1 MYNPYPVSGK
11 YIPYTGNEILTIS
24 FNNMEVVGANMD
36 VARALMMVTVMCLA
50 SLSGCFG
57 EDSSPEEISEGDLK
71 VSPSVIPGGE
81 WSVITL
87 KADTAMSVFVP
98 YFVQDPGS
106 MRAQNG
112 TVFDLKDGDSVSMNV
127 LFPPRNSDIIFLIG
141 DYGRENWPIRAPDV
155 SWAAWANGLTEGSA
169 AIMAVD
175 NADAGGEWKWIVPA
189 NESGGDVVIKSLETV
204 RDQRSDLTEADGV
217 GASGGWVNGRDVYDW
232 VDFITDD
239 SPCATCGPD
248 GAVGYLDRWVGN
260 ANPSYEH
267 AVVYFEGVMLGYG
280 LDRVEVHRF
289 QSNTAWSVN
298 ICGYKDGSVYPDEW
312 LIFGAH
318 FDIAPPVAY
327 TPGAEIGIPGYGT
340 RHGAY
345 DNAAGSSMVLT
356 TASVLAEFDARR
368 TMVFCLWSSE
378 EEGLWGSRSFAN
390 DLPDGVTVSN
400 YLNLDMAGV
409 NYPGDYALSVYLGP
423 DGTGDVIDQPGMY
436 YLAEWI
442 GADALDLGYEI
453 ERGREAWLADGESPL
468 WGDIYEDTVAVYES
482 PTARSDH
489 QSFQN
494 IGVATLGWNGL
505 VDGYPC
511 YHREC
516 DTMETMIDYMGTD
529 DSSGI
534 NNLVHSWDIVTWW
547 AVYAFLHMD
556 QTPVPNE
563 L

>member
-1 MYNPYPVSGK
+1 M
-11 YIPYTGNEILTIS
+11 LL
-24 FNNMEVVGANMD
+24 M
-36 VARALMMVTVMCLA
+36 ALMLLA
-50 SLSGCFG
+50 PLAGCFG
-57 EDSSPEEISEGDLK
+57 EDGEPTLDERALVVLEAEALQ
-71 VSPSVIPGGE
+71 GGM
-81 WSVITL
+81 WQTITL
-87 KADTAMSVFVP
+87 EAQQDLAVFIP

-106 MRAQNG
+106 TRAQNG
-112 TVFDLKDGDSVSMNV
+112 TVLDLAKGEQQSVNV
-127 LFPPRNSDIIFLIG
+127 LFPPRNDDVVMFLG
-141 DYGRENWPIRAPDV
+141 ESGRTEWPIRAPDE
-155 SWAAWANGLTEGSA
+155 SWEAWLEDRNGGSSVE
-169 AIMAVD
+169 AVP
-175 NADAGGEWKWIVPA
+175 NEDAGGVWPWLVPG
-189 NESGGDVVIKSLETV
+189 NTSGGDVTAVVLETTRPV
-204 RDQRSDLTEADGV
+204 REDLTEDEGV
-217 GASGGWVNGRDVYDW
+217 GASAGWVNGRDVFEW
-232 VDFITDD
+232 VELITDD
-239 SPCATCGPD
+239 TPCTEQAFVGCGPD
-248 GAVGYLDRWVGN
+248 LARGYLDRWVGN

-267 AVVYFEGVMLGYG
+267 AVTYFEGVMLGYG

-298 ICGYKDGSVYPDEW
+298 ICGYKTGSVYPDEW

-327 TPGAEIGIPGYGT
+327 TPGAEIGVPGYGT

-345 DNAAGSSMVLT
+345 DNAAGSSMVLS

-378 EEGLWGSRSFAN
+378 EEGLWGSRSFAG
-390 DLPDGVTVSN
+390 DIPDGVTVSN

-423 DGTGDVIDQPGMY
+423 DGTGEEIDQPGMY
-436 YLAEWI
+436 HLAEWI
-442 GADALDLGYEI
+442 GADALNLGYEI
-453 ERGREAWLADGESPL
+453 ERGREAWLEGGESPL
-468 WGDIYEDTVAVYES
+468 WGDIYEDTVAIYES

-516 DTMETMIDYMGTD
+516 DTMDTMIEYMGTD
-529 DSSGI
+529 NSTGV

>member
-1 MYNPYPVSGK
+1 MRQRLMPAFAIV
-11 YIPYTGNEILTIS
+11 
-24 FNNMEVVGANMD
+24 F
-36 VARALMMVTVMCLA
+36 LMMLTP
-50 SLSGCFG
+50 LSGCFG
-57 EDSSPEEISEGDLK
+57 ENEVDSLNTGSLSISESDSLQAGM
-71 VSPSVIPGGE
+71 
-81 WSVITL
+81 WQTITL
-87 KADTAMSVFVP
+87 QASDDLAVFIP
-98 YFVQDPGS
+98 YFIQDPGS

-112 TVFDLKDGDSVSMNV
+112 TVLDMNSGEKISVNI
-127 LFPPRNSDIIFLIG
+127 LFPPRNEEIVFFLGDI
-141 DYGRENWPIRAPDV
+141 GRTDFPIREPDQ
-155 SWAAWANGLTEGSA
+155 SWMAWLNNPSTGSA
-169 AIMAVD
+169 VQAVENQD
-175 NADAGGEWKWIVPA
+175 TGGMWSWIVPS
-189 NESGGDVVIKSLETV
+189 NSTGGEVTPLIMETS
-204 RDQRSDLTEADGV
+204 RPFRADLTEDDGV
-217 GASGGWVNGRDVYDW
+217 GASDGWVNGRDVYEW

-239 SPCATCGPD
+239 TPCTEQAFVGCGPD
-248 GAVGYLDRWVGN
+248 LARGYLDRWVGN

-267 AVVYFEGVMLGYG
+267 AVTYFEGVMKGYG

-298 ICGYKDGSVYPDEW
+298 ICGYKEGSVYPDEW

-345 DNAAGSSMVLT
+345 DNAAGSSMVLS

-423 DGTGDVIDQPGMY
+423 DGTEEAIDQAGMFH
-436 YLAEWI
+436 LAEWI
-442 GADALDLGYEI
+442 GADALDLGYEM
-453 ERGREAWLADGESPL
+453 ERGREAWLEGGESPL
-468 WGDIYEDTVAVYES
+468 WGDIYEDTVAIYES

-489 QSFQN
+489 DSFQN

-511 YHREC
+511 YHRTC

-529 DSSGI
+529 NSTGI

>member
-1 MYNPYPVSGK
+1 MYNPYPVTGK
-11 YIPYTGNEILTIS
+11 CIPHTGNEILTIS
-24 FNNMEVVGANMD
+24 FNNREVVGTNMD

-57 EDSSPEEISEGDLK
+57 EDSVSEKISEDDLK
-71 VSPSVIPGGE
+71 VSPSIIPGGE
-81 WSVITL
+81 WTVITL
-87 KADTAMSVFVP
+87 KASTEMSVFVP

-112 TVFDLKDGDSVSMNV
+112 TVFDLKEGESVSMNV
-127 LFPPRNSDIIFLIG
+127 LFPPRNSEIIFLIG

-155 SWAAWANGLTEGSA
+155 SWAAWADGQTEGSA
-169 AIMAVD
+169 AIMAVP
-175 NADAGGEWKWIVPA
+175 NEDAGGEWKWIVPA
-189 NESGGDVVIKSLETV
+189 NQSGGDVVIKSLQTV
-204 RDQRSDLTEADGV
+204 RDQRSDLTDADGV
-217 GASGGWVNGRDVYDW
+217 GASSGWVNGRDVYEW

-239 SPCATCGPD
+239 TPCATCGPD
-248 GAVGYLDRWVGN
+248 GAVGYLDRWIGN

-267 AVVYFEGVMLGYG
+267 AITYFEGVMQGYG

-289 QSNTAWSVN
+289 QWNTAWAVN

-327 TPGAEIGIPGYGT
+327 TPGAEIGVPGYGT

-345 DNAAGSSMVLT
+345 DNAAGSSMVLS
-356 TASVLAEFDARR
+356 TAKVLAEFDARR

-390 DLPDGVTVSN
+390 DLPDGITVSN

-409 NYPGDYALSVYLGP
+409 NYPGDYAMSVYLGP

-468 WGDIYEDTVAVYES
+468 WGDIYEDTVAIYES

-489 QSFQN
+489 DSFQQ

-529 DSSGI
+529 DSTGI

>member
-1 MYNPYPVSGK
+1 MHSRNGAA
-11 YIPYTGNEILTIS
+11 ILII
-24 FNNMEVVGANMD
+24 F
-36 VARALMMVTVMCLA
+36 LMVFA
-50 SLSGCFG
+50 PLSGCFG
-57 EDSSPEEISEGDLK
+57 KGEEGPSSDDAEITPAVWVGGVFQGITISAESDL
-71 VSPSVIPGGE
+71 S
-81 WSVITL
+81 
-87 KADTAMSVFVP
+87 AFVP
-98 YFVQDPGS
+98 YLI
-106 MRAQNG
+106 QNPDTG
-112 TVFDLKDGDSVSMNV
+112 FIQNSTVIDINAGESVLLS
-127 LFPPRNSDIIFLIG
+127 LLAPPRTDTAIILIG
-141 DYGRENWPIRAPDV
+141 DYGRENWPIRGPDV
-155 SWAAWANGLTEGSA
+155 SWIDWANGAEEKSSA
-169 AIMAVD
+169 IVAVPNED
-175 NADAGGEWKWIVPA
+175 EGGEWRWIVPG
-189 NESGGDVVIKSLETV
+189 NDSGGEVIVKTLDTIRS
-204 RDQRSDLTEADGV
+204 QRSDLTEADGV
-217 GASGGWVNGRDVYDW
+217 GASDGWVNGRDVFDW
-232 VDFITDD
+232 VEFITDD
-239 SPCATCGPD
+239 TPCTEAAFVGCGPD
-248 GAVGYLDRWVGN
+248 LARGYLDRWIGN

-267 AVVYFEGVMLGYG
+267 AITYFEGVMQGYG

-289 QSNTAWSVN
+289 QWNTAWAVN

-327 TPGAEIGIPGYGT
+327 TPGAEIGVPGYGT

-345 DNAAGSSMVLT
+345 DNAAGSSMVLS
-356 TASVLAEFDARR
+356 TAKVLAEFDARR

-390 DLPDGVTVSN
+390 DLPDGITVSN

-436 YLAEWI
+436 HLAEWI

-453 ERGREAWLADGESPL
+453 ERGREAWAADGESPL
-468 WGDIYEDTVAVYES
+468 WGDIYEDTVAIYES

-489 QSFQN
+489 DSFQN

-516 DTMETMIDYMGTD
+516 DTMETMIEYMGTD
-529 DSSGI
+529 DSTGI

>member
-1 MYNPYPVSGK
+1 MMVPVSVDG
-11 YIPYTGNEILTIS
+11 IS
-24 FNNMEVVGANMD
+24 AV
-36 VARALMMVTVMCLA
+36 LMVTIMFVA
-50 SLSGCFG
+50 PLSGCFG
-57 EDSSPEEISEGDLK
+57 EEVESSSLSQDSLN
-71 VSPSVIPGGE
+71 VYPSTIPAGE
-81 WSVITL
+81 WVVITL
-87 KADTAMSVFVP
+87 RADADMSVFVP
-98 YFVQDPGS
+98 YFIQDPGS
-106 MRAQNG
+106 LRAQNG
-112 TVFDLKDGDSVSMNV
+112 TVFDLKKGDSISMNA
-127 LFPPRNSDIIFLIG
+127 LFPPRNSDVVFLIS
-141 DYGRENWPIRAPDV
+141 DYGREDWPIRGPDV
-155 SWAAWANGLTEGSA
+155 SWDSWASGATDGESSISA
-169 AIMAVD
+169 VENQD
-175 NADAGGEWKWIVPA
+175 SGGEWRWIIPG
-189 NESGGDVVIKSLETV
+189 NNSGGDVSIKYIETI
-204 RDQRSDLTEADGV
+204 RNERSDLSDADGV
-217 GASGGWVNGRDVYDW
+217 AASDGWVNGRDVYEW
-232 VDFITDD
+232 VEFITDD
-239 SPCATCGPD
+239 TPCTEALFVGCGPD
-248 GAVGYLDRWVGN
+248 LARGYLDRWVGN

-267 AVVYFEGVMLGYG
+267 AVTYFEGVMQGYG
-280 LDRVEVHRF
+280 LDSVEVHRF

-298 ICGYKDGSVYPDEW
+298 ICGYKEGSVFPDEW

-318 FDIAPPVAY
+318 FDIAPPIAY

-409 NYPGDYALSVYLGP
+409 NFPGDYALSVYLGP
-423 DGTGDVIDQPGMY
+423 DGTGEEIDQPGMY
-436 YLAEWI
+436 HLAEWI

-453 ERGREAWLADGESPL
+453 ERGREAWLEGGESPL
-468 WGDIYEDTVAVYES
+468 WGVEYVDTVAIYES

-516 DTMETMIDYMGTD
+516 DTMQTMIDYMGTD
-529 DSSGI
+529 NSTGI

>member
-1 MYNPYPVSGK
+1 MMVPVSVDG
-11 YIPYTGNEILTIS
+11 I
-24 FNNMEVVGANMD
+24 
-36 VARALMMVTVMCLA
+36 RAVLMVTIMFVA
-50 SLSGCFG
+50 PLSGCFG
-57 EDSSPEEISEGDLK
+57 EEVESSSLGQDSLN
-71 VSPSVIPGGE
+71 VYPSTIPAGE
-81 WSVITL
+81 WVVITL
-87 KADTAMSVFVP
+87 RADADMSVFVP
-98 YFVQDPGS
+98 YFIQDPGS
-106 MRAQNG
+106 LRAQNG
-112 TVFDLKDGDSVSMNV
+112 TVFDLKRGDSVSMNA
-127 LFPPRNSDIIFLIG
+127 LFPPRNSDVVFLIS
-141 DYGRENWPIRAPDV
+141 DYGREDWPIRGPDV
-155 SWAAWANGLTEGSA
+155 SWDSWASGATDGESSISA
-169 AIMAVD
+169 VENQD
-175 NADAGGEWKWIVPA
+175 SGGEWRWIIPG
-189 NESGGDVVIKSLETV
+189 NNSGGDVSIKYIETI
-204 RDQRSDLTEADGV
+204 RNERSDLSDADGV
-217 GASGGWVNGRDVYDW
+217 AASDGWVNGRDVYEW
-232 VDFITDD
+232 VEFITDD
-239 SPCATCGPD
+239 TPCTEALFVGCGPD
-248 GAVGYLDRWVGN
+248 LARGYLDRWVGN

-267 AVVYFEGVMLGYG
+267 AVTYFEGVMQGYG
-280 LDRVEVHRF
+280 LDSVEVHRF

-298 ICGYKDGSVYPDEW
+298 ICGYKEGSVYPDEW

-318 FDIAPPVAY
+318 FDIAPPIAY

-409 NYPGDYALSVYLGP
+409 NFPGDYALSVYLGP
-423 DGTGDVIDQPGMY
+423 DGTGEEIDQPGMY
-436 YLAEWI
+436 HLAEWI

-453 ERGREAWLADGESPL
+453 ERGREAWLEDGESPL
-468 WGDIYEDTVAVYES
+468 WGVEYVDTVAIYES

-516 DTMETMIDYMGTD
+516 DTMQTMIDYMGTD
-529 DSSGI
+529 NSTGI

>member
-1 MYNPYPVSGK
+1 MMVPVSVDG
-11 YIPYTGNEILTIS
+11 I
-24 FNNMEVVGANMD
+24 
-36 VARALMMVTVMCLA
+36 RAVLMVTIMSVA
-50 SLSGCFG
+50 PLSGCFG
-57 EDSSPEEISEGDLK
+57 EEVESSSLSQDSLN
-71 VSPSVIPGGE
+71 VYPSTIPAGE
-81 WSVITL
+81 WVVITL
-87 KADTAMSVFVP
+87 RADADMSVFVP
-98 YFVQDPGS
+98 YFIQDPGS
-106 MRAQNG
+106 LRAQNG
-112 TVFDLKDGDSVSMNV
+112 TVFDLKKGDSISMNA
-127 LFPPRNSDIIFLIG
+127 LFPPRNSDVVFLIS
-141 DYGRENWPIRAPDV
+141 DYGREDWPIRGPDV
-155 SWAAWANGLTEGSA
+155 SWDSWASGATDGESSISA
-169 AIMAVD
+169 VENQD
-175 NADAGGEWKWIVPA
+175 SGGEWRWIIPG
-189 NESGGDVVIKSLETV
+189 NNSGGDVSIKYIETI
-204 RDQRSDLTEADGV
+204 RNERSDLSDADGV
-217 GASGGWVNGRDVYDW
+217 AASDGWVNGRDVYEW
-232 VDFITDD
+232 VEFITDD
-239 SPCATCGPD
+239 TPCTEALFVGCGPD
-248 GAVGYLDRWVGN
+248 LARGYLDRWVGN

-267 AVVYFEGVMLGYG
+267 AVTYFEGVMQGYG
-280 LDRVEVHRF
+280 LDSVEVHRF

-298 ICGYKDGSVYPDEW
+298 ICGYKEGSVFPDEW

-318 FDIAPPVAY
+318 FDIAPPIAY

-409 NYPGDYALSVYLGP
+409 NFPGDYALSVYLGP
-423 DGTGDVIDQPGMY
+423 DGTGEEIDQPGMY
-436 YLAEWI
+436 HLAEWI

-453 ERGREAWLADGESPL
+453 ERGREAWLEGGESPL
-468 WGDIYEDTVAVYES
+468 WGVEYVDTVAIYES

-516 DTMETMIDYMGTD
+516 DTMQTMIDYMGTD
-529 DSSGI
+529 NSTGI

>member
-1 MYNPYPVSGK
+1 
-11 YIPYTGNEILTIS
+11 
-24 FNNMEVVGANMD
+24 MERVGADMD

-57 EDSSPEEISEGDLK
+57 EDSVPGEISEGDLK

-81 WSVITL
+81 WSVVTL

-141 DYGRENWPIRAPDV
+141 DFGRENWPIRAPDV
-155 SWAAWANGLTEGSA
+155 SWAAWVNGQTEGSA
-169 AIMAVD
+169 AVMAVE
-175 NADAGGEWKWIVPA
+175 NEDAGGEWKWIVPA
-189 NESGGDVVIKSLETV
+189 NDSGGDVVIKSLETV

-217 GASGGWVNGRDVYDW
+217 GASGGWVNGRDVYEW

-298 ICGYKDGSVYPDEW
+298 ICGYKEGSVYPDEW

-318 FDIAPPVAY
+318 FDIAPPIAY

-423 DGTGDVIDQPGMY
+423 DGSGDVIDQPGMY

-442 GADALDLGYEI
+442 GGDALDLGYEI

-529 DSSGI
+529 DSTGI

>member
-1 MYNPYPVSGK
+1 
-11 YIPYTGNEILTIS
+11 
-24 FNNMEVVGANMD
+24 MD
-36 VARALMMVTVMCLA
+36 VVRALMMVTVMCLA

-57 EDSSPEEISEGDLK
+57 EDTAPSKLSQNDLK
-71 VSPSVIPGGE
+71 VSPSIISGGE
-81 WSVITL
+81 WTTITL
-87 KADTAMSVFVP
+87 KSSNDMSVFVP

-106 MRAQNG
+106 LRAQNG
-112 TVFDLKDGDSVSMNV
+112 TVFDLKSGDSVALSI
-127 LFPPRNSDIIFLIG
+127 LFPPRNSDVILLIG
-141 DYGRENWPIRAPDV
+141 EYGRENWPIRAPDV
-155 SWAAWANGLTEGSA
+155 SWKQWANGDSEASA
-169 AIMAVD
+169 SITAIENQD
-175 NADAGGEWKWIVPA
+175 PNGEWPWIVPG
-189 NESGGDVVIKSLETV
+189 NNSGGEVHLKFLETV
-204 RDQRSDLTEADGV
+204 REQRTDLTEADGV
-217 GASGGWVNGRDVYDW
+217 GASGGWVNGRDVYEW
-232 VDFITDD
+232 VDFIADD
-239 SPCATCGPD
+239 TPCATCGPD
-248 GAVGYLDRWVGN
+248 GAVGYLDRWIGN

-267 AVVYFEGVMLGYG
+267 AIVYFEGVMQGYG

-289 QSNTAWSVN
+289 QWNTAWAVN

-345 DNAAGSSMVLT
+345 DNAAGSSMVLS
-356 TASVLAEFDARR
+356 TAKVLAEFDARR

-390 DLPDGVTVSN
+390 DLPDGITVSN

-423 DGTGDVIDQPGMY
+423 DGTGDEIDQPGMFH
-436 YLAEWI
+436 LAEWI
-442 GADALDLGYEI
+442 GADALNLGYEM
-453 ERGREAWLADGESPL
+453 ERGREAWLQDGESPL
-468 WGDIYEDTVAVYES
+468 WGDIYEDTVAIYES

-489 QSFQN
+489 DSFQQ

-529 DSSGI
+529 DSTGI

>member
-1 MYNPYPVSGK
+1 M
-11 YIPYTGNEILTIS
+11 
-24 FNNMEVVGANMD
+24 ANHRLNAFGL
-36 VARALMMVTVMCLA
+36 VWLMLLA
-50 SLSGCFG
+50 PIAGCFG
-57 EDSSPEEISEGDLK
+57 ENEVDGVGSDSLVVEERDRLQ
-71 VSPSVIPGGE
+71 GGM
-81 WSVITL
+81 WQQITL
-87 KADTAMSVFVP
+87 SANDDLAVFIP

-112 TVFDLKDGDSVSMNV
+112 TVLDLKGGETVAVNV
-127 LFPPRNSDIIFLIG
+127 LFPPRNPDVVLFVG
-141 DYGRENWPIRAPDV
+141 DHGRTDWPIRAADE
-155 SWAAWANGLTEGSA
+155 SWMSWLNDSSSGSSVQAVPNQDDGGL
-169 AIMAVD
+169 
-175 NADAGGEWKWIVPA
+175 WPWLVPG
-189 NESGGDVVIKSLETV
+189 NLSGGDVVPVVMQTLRPE
-204 RDQRSDLTEADGV
+204 RSDLTDADGV
-217 GASGGWVNGRDVYDW
+217 GASDGWVNGRDVYEW

-239 SPCATCGPD
+239 TPCATCGAD
-248 GAVGYLDRWVGN
+248 GAVGYLDRWIGN

-267 AVVYFEGVMLGYG
+267 AITYFEGVMKGYG
-280 LDRVEVHRF
+280 LDSVEVHRF
-289 QSNTAWSVN
+289 QSNTAWAVN
-298 ICGYKDGSVYPDEW
+298 ICGYKTGSVYPDEW

-327 TPGAEIGIPGYGT
+327 TPGAEVGVPGYGT

-345 DNAAGSSMVLT
+345 DNAAGSSMVLS

-423 DGTGDVIDQPGMY
+423 DGTEEAIDQAGMFH
-436 YLAEWI
+436 LAEWI
-442 GADALDLGYEI
+442 GADALDLAYQM
-453 ERGREAWLADGESPL
+453 ERGREEWLAGGESPL
-468 WGDIYEDTVAVYES
+468 WGEDYVDMVAIYES

-489 QSFQN
+489 DSFQN

-516 DTMETMIDYMGTD
+516 DTMETMIEYMETD
-529 DSSGI
+529 TSTGI

>member
-1 MYNPYPVSGK
+1 M
-11 YIPYTGNEILTIS
+11 
-24 FNNMEVVGANMD
+24 MD
-36 VARALMMVTVMCLA
+36 IARAFLMVAVMCLA

-57 EDSSPEEISEGDLK
+57 EDGASEKLSEGSLK

-87 KADTAMSVFVP
+87 KAEAAMSVFVP
-98 YFVQDPGS
+98 YFIQDPGS

-112 TVFDLKDGDSVSMNV
+112 TVFDFKDGESVSMNV

-155 SWAAWANGLTEGSA
+155 SWAAWANGARDNSA
-169 AIMAVD
+169 SVVAVD
-175 NADAGGEWKWIVPA
+175 NQDNGGEWRWIVPG
-189 NESGGDVVIKSLETV
+189 NDSGGDVMIKSLETI
-204 RDQRSDLTEADGV
+204 RSQRSDLTEADGV
-217 GASGGWVNGRDVYDW
+217 GASDGWVNGRDVYEW
-232 VDFITDD
+232 VEFITDD
-239 SPCATCGPD
+239 TPCATCGPD

-267 AVVYFEGVMLGYG
+267 AVTYFEGVMLGYG
-280 LDRVEVHRF
+280 LDNVEVHRF

-298 ICGYKDGSVYPDEW
+298 ICGYKYGSVSRVLDDNGGLVSDEW
-312 LIFGAH
+312 LVFGAH

-327 TPGAEIGIPGYGT
+327 TPGAEIGVPGYGT

-345 DNAAGSSMVLT
+345 DNAAGSSMVLS

-390 DLPDGVTVSN
+390 DVPDGVTVSN

-423 DGTGDVIDQPGMY
+423 DGTGEEIDQPGMY

-442 GADALDLGYEI
+442 GADALNLGYEM
-453 ERGREAWLADGESPL
+453 ERGREAWLEGGESPL
-468 WGDIYEDTVAVYES
+468 WGDIYEDTVAIYES

-516 DTMETMIDYMGTD
+516 DTMDTMIDYMGTD
-529 DSSGI
+529 DSTGV

-563 L
+563 LQ

>member
-1 MYNPYPVSGK
+1 MYNPYPVTGK
-11 YIPYTGNEILTIS
+11 CVPHTGNEILTIS
-24 FNNMEVVGANMD
+24 FNNREVVGTNMD

-57 EDSSPEEISEGDLK
+57 EDSVSEKISEDDLK
-71 VSPSVIPGGE
+71 VSPSIIPGGE
-81 WSVITL
+81 WTVITL
-87 KADTAMSVFVP
+87 KASTEMSVFVP

-112 TVFDLKDGDSVSMNV
+112 TVFDLKEGESVSMNV
-127 LFPPRNSDIIFLIG
+127 LFPPRNSEIIFLIG

-155 SWAAWANGLTEGSA
+155 SWVAWADGQTEGSA
-169 AIMAVD
+169 AIMAVP
-175 NADAGGEWKWIVPA
+175 NEDAGGEWKWIVPA
-189 NESGGDVVIKSLETV
+189 NQSGGDVVIKSLQTV
-204 RDQRSDLTEADGV
+204 RDQRTDLTDADGV
-217 GASGGWVNGRDVYDW
+217 GASSGWVNGRDVYEW

-239 SPCATCGPD
+239 TPCATCGPD
-248 GAVGYLDRWVGN
+248 GAVGYLDRWIGN

-267 AVVYFEGVMLGYG
+267 AITYFEGVMQGYG

-289 QSNTAWSVN
+289 QWNTAWAVN

-327 TPGAEIGIPGYGT
+327 TPGAEIGVPGYGT

-345 DNAAGSSMVLT
+345 DNAAGSSMVLS
-356 TASVLAEFDARR
+356 TAKVLAEFDARR

-390 DLPDGVTVSN
+390 DLPDGITVSN

-409 NYPGDYALSVYLGP
+409 NYPGDYAMSVYLGP

-468 WGDIYEDTVAVYES
+468 WGDIYEDTVAIYES

-489 QSFQN
+489 DSFQQ

-529 DSSGI
+529 DSTGI

>member
-1 MYNPYPVSGK
+1 MMVPVSVDG
-11 YIPYTGNEILTIS
+11 I
-24 FNNMEVVGANMD
+24 
-36 VARALMMVTVMCLA
+36 RAVLMVTIMFVA
-50 SLSGCFG
+50 PLSGCFG
-57 EDSSPEEISEGDLK
+57 EEVESSSLGQDSLN
-71 VSPSVIPGGE
+71 VYPSTIPAGE
-81 WSVITL
+81 WVVITL
-87 KADTAMSVFVP
+87 RADADMSVFVP
-98 YFVQDPGS
+98 YFIQDPGS
-106 MRAQNG
+106 LRAQNG
-112 TVFDLKDGDSVSMNV
+112 TVFDLKRGDSISMNA
-127 LFPPRNSDIIFLIG
+127 LFPPRNSDVVFLIS
-141 DYGRENWPIRAPDV
+141 DYGREDWPIRGPDV
-155 SWAAWANGLTEGSA
+155 SWDSWASGATDGESSISA
-169 AIMAVD
+169 VENQD
-175 NADAGGEWKWIVPA
+175 SGGEWRWIIPG
-189 NESGGDVVIKSLETV
+189 NNSGGDVSIKYIETI
-204 RDQRSDLTEADGV
+204 RNERSDLSDADGV
-217 GASGGWVNGRDVYDW
+217 AASDGWVNGRDVYEW
-232 VDFITDD
+232 VEFITDD
-239 SPCATCGPD
+239 TPCTEALFVGCGPD
-248 GAVGYLDRWVGN
+248 LARGYLDRWVGN

-267 AVVYFEGVMLGYG
+267 AVTYFEGVMQGYG
-280 LDRVEVHRF
+280 LDSVEVHRF

-298 ICGYKDGSVYPDEW
+298 ICGYKEGSVYPDEW

-318 FDIAPPVAY
+318 FDIAPPIAY

-409 NYPGDYALSVYLGP
+409 NFPGDYALSVYLGP
-423 DGTGDVIDQPGMY
+423 DGTGEEIDQPGMY
-436 YLAEWI
+436 HLAEWI

-453 ERGREAWLADGESPL
+453 ERGREAWLEDGESPL
-468 WGDIYEDTVAVYES
+468 WGVEYVDTVAIYES

-516 DTMETMIDYMGTD
+516 DTMQTMIDYMGTD
-529 DSSGI
+529 NSTGI

>member
-1 MYNPYPVSGK
+1 
-11 YIPYTGNEILTIS
+11 
-24 FNNMEVVGANMD
+24 MD

-57 EDSSPEEISEGDLK
+57 EDAVSEEISEGDLK
-71 VSPSVIPGGE
+71 VSPSIIPGGE
-81 WSVITL
+81 WSIVTL
-87 KADTAMSVFVP
+87 KASTDMSVFVP

-112 TVFDLKDGDSVSMNV
+112 TVFDLKDGESVSMNV
-127 LFPPRNSDIIFLIG
+127 LFPPRNSEAIFLIG

-155 SWAAWANGLTEGSA
+155 SWASWADGQTEGSA
-169 AIMAVD
+169 AIMAAD
-175 NADAGGEWKWIVPA
+175 NEDAGGEWKWIVPA
-189 NESGGDVVIKSLETV
+189 NQSGGDVVVKSLQTV

-217 GASGGWVNGRDVYDW
+217 GASGGWVNGRDVYEW
-232 VDFITDD
+232 VDFIADD
-239 SPCATCGPD
+239 TPCATCGPD
-248 GAVGYLDRWVGN
+248 GAVGYLDRWIGN

-267 AVVYFEGVMLGYG
+267 AITYFEGVMQGYG

-289 QSNTAWSVN
+289 QWNTAWAVN

-327 TPGAEIGIPGYGT
+327 TPGAEIGVPGYGT

-345 DNAAGSSMVLT
+345 DNAAGSSMVLS
-356 TASVLAEFDARR
+356 TAKVLAEFDARR

-390 DLPDGVTVSN
+390 DLPDGITVSN

-468 WGDIYEDTVAVYES
+468 WGDIYEDTVAIYES

-489 QSFQN
+489 DSFQQ

-529 DSSGI
+529 DSTGI

>member
-1 MYNPYPVSGK
+1 MMVPVSVDG
-11 YIPYTGNEILTIS
+11 I
-24 FNNMEVVGANMD
+24 
-36 VARALMMVTVMCLA
+36 RAVLMVTIMFVA
-50 SLSGCFG
+50 PLSGCFG
-57 EDSSPEEISEGDLK
+57 EEVESSSLSQDSLN
-71 VSPSVIPGGE
+71 VYPSTIPAGE
-81 WSVITL
+81 WVVITL
-87 KADTAMSVFVP
+87 RADADMSVFVP
-98 YFVQDPGS
+98 YFIQDPGS
-106 MRAQNG
+106 LRAQNG
-112 TVFDLKDGDSVSMNV
+112 TVFDLKKGDSISMNA
-127 LFPPRNSDIIFLIG
+127 LFPPRNSDVVFLIS
-141 DYGRENWPIRAPDV
+141 DYGREDWPIRGPDV
-155 SWAAWANGLTEGSA
+155 SWDSWASGATDGESSISA
-169 AIMAVD
+169 VENQD
-175 NADAGGEWKWIVPA
+175 SGGEWRWIIPG
-189 NESGGDVVIKSLETV
+189 NNSGGDVSIKYIETI
-204 RDQRSDLTEADGV
+204 RNERSDLSDADGV
-217 GASGGWVNGRDVYDW
+217 AASDGWVNGRDVYEW
-232 VDFITDD
+232 VEFITDD
-239 SPCATCGPD
+239 TPCTEALFVGCGPD
-248 GAVGYLDRWVGN
+248 LARGYLDRWVGN

-267 AVVYFEGVMLGYG
+267 AVTYFEGVMQGYG
-280 LDRVEVHRF
+280 LDSVEVHRF

-298 ICGYKDGSVYPDEW
+298 ICGYKEGSVYPDEW

-318 FDIAPPVAY
+318 FDIAPPIAY

-409 NYPGDYALSVYLGP
+409 NFPGDYALSVYLGP
-423 DGTGDVIDQPGMY
+423 DGTGEEIDQPGMY
-436 YLAEWI
+436 HLAEWI

-453 ERGREAWLADGESPL
+453 ERGREAWLEGGESPL
-468 WGDIYEDTVAVYES
+468 WGVEYVDTVAIYES

-516 DTMETMIDYMGTD
+516 DTMQTMIDYMGTD
-529 DSSGI
+529 NSTGI

>member
-1 MYNPYPVSGK
+1 MMVPVSVDG
-11 YIPYTGNEILTIS
+11 I
-24 FNNMEVVGANMD
+24 
-36 VARALMMVTVMCLA
+36 RAVLMVTIMFVA
-50 SLSGCFG
+50 PLSGCFG
-57 EDSSPEEISEGDLK
+57 EEVESSSLGQDSLN
-71 VSPSVIPGGE
+71 VYPSTIPAGE
-81 WSVITL
+81 WVVITL
-87 KADTAMSVFVP
+87 RADADMSVFVP
-98 YFVQDPGS
+98 YFIQDPGS
-106 MRAQNG
+106 LRAQNG
-112 TVFDLKDGDSVSMNV
+112 TVFDLKRGDSISMNA
-127 LFPPRNSDIIFLIG
+127 LFPPRNSDVVFLIS
-141 DYGRENWPIRAPDV
+141 DYGREDWPIRGPDV
-155 SWAAWANGLTEGSA
+155 SWDSWASGATDGESSISA
-169 AIMAVD
+169 VENQD
-175 NADAGGEWKWIVPA
+175 SGGEWRWIIPG
-189 NESGGDVVIKSLETV
+189 NNSGGDVSIKYIETI
-204 RDQRSDLTEADGV
+204 RNERSDLSDADGV
-217 GASGGWVNGRDVYDW
+217 AASDGWVNGRDVYEW
-232 VDFITDD
+232 VEFITDD
-239 SPCATCGPD
+239 TPCTEALFVGCGPD
-248 GAVGYLDRWVGN
+248 LARGYLDRWVGN

-267 AVVYFEGVMLGYG
+267 AVTYFEGVMQGYG
-280 LDRVEVHRF
+280 LDSVEVHRF

-298 ICGYKDGSVYPDEW
+298 ICGYKEGSVYPDEW

-318 FDIAPPVAY
+318 FDIAPPIAY

-409 NYPGDYALSVYLGP
+409 NFPGDYALSVYLGP
-423 DGTGDVIDQPGMY
+423 DGTGEEIDQPGMY
-436 YLAEWI
+436 HLAEWI

-453 ERGREAWLADGESPL
+453 ERGREAWLEGGESPL
-468 WGDIYEDTVAVYES
+468 WGVEYVDTVAIYES

-516 DTMETMIDYMGTD
+516 DTMQTMIDYMGTD
-529 DSSGI
+529 NSTGI

>member
-1 MYNPYPVSGK
+1 MYNPYPVTGK
-11 YIPYTGNEILTIS
+11 CVPHTGNEILTIS
-24 FNNMEVVGANMD
+24 FNNREVVGTNMD

-57 EDSSPEEISEGDLK
+57 EDSVSEKISEDDLK
-71 VSPSVIPGGE
+71 VSPSIIPGGE
-81 WSVITL
+81 WTVITL
-87 KADTAMSVFVP
+87 KASTEMSVFVP

-112 TVFDLKDGDSVSMNV
+112 TVFDLKDGKSISMNV
-127 LFPPRNSDIIFLIG
+127 LFPPRNSEIIFLIG

-155 SWAAWANGLTEGSA
+155 SWVAWADGQTEGSA
-169 AIMAVD
+169 AIMAVP
-175 NADAGGEWKWIVPA
+175 NEDAGGEWKWIVPA
-189 NESGGDVVIKSLETV
+189 NQSGGDVVIKSLQTV
-204 RDQRSDLTEADGV
+204 RDQRSDLTDADGV
-217 GASGGWVNGRDVYDW
+217 GASGGWVNGRDVYEW

-239 SPCATCGPD
+239 TPCATCGPD
-248 GAVGYLDRWVGN
+248 GAVGYLDRWIGN

-267 AVVYFEGVMLGYG
+267 AITYFEGVMQGYG

-289 QSNTAWSVN
+289 QWNTAWAVN

-327 TPGAEIGIPGYGT
+327 TPGAEIGVPGYGT

-345 DNAAGSSMVLT
+345 DNAAGSSMVLS
-356 TASVLAEFDARR
+356 TAKVLAEFDARR

-390 DLPDGVTVSN
+390 DLPDGITVSN

-409 NYPGDYALSVYLGP
+409 NYPGDYAMSVYLGP

-468 WGDIYEDTVAVYES
+468 WGDIYEDTVAIYES

-489 QSFQN
+489 DSFQN

-529 DSSGI
+529 DSTGI

>member
-1 MYNPYPVSGK
+1 MMVPVSVDG
-11 YIPYTGNEILTIS
+11 I
-24 FNNMEVVGANMD
+24 
-36 VARALMMVTVMCLA
+36 RAVLMVTIMFVA
-50 SLSGCFG
+50 PLSGCFG
-57 EDSSPEEISEGDLK
+57 EEVESSSLGQDSLN
-71 VSPSVIPGGE
+71 VYPSTIPAGE
-81 WSVITL
+81 WVVITL
-87 KADTAMSVFVP
+87 RADADMSVFVP
-98 YFVQDPGS
+98 YFIQDPGS
-106 MRAQNG
+106 LRAQNG
-112 TVFDLKDGDSVSMNV
+112 TVFDLKKGDSISMNA
-127 LFPPRNSDIIFLIG
+127 LFPPRNSDVVFLIS
-141 DYGRENWPIRAPDV
+141 DYGREDWPIRGPDV
-155 SWAAWANGLTEGSA
+155 SWDSWASGATDGESSISA
-169 AIMAVD
+169 VENQD
-175 NADAGGEWKWIVPA
+175 SGGEWRWIIPG
-189 NESGGDVVIKSLETV
+189 NNSGGDVSIKYIETI
-204 RDQRSDLTEADGV
+204 RNERSDLSDADGV
-217 GASGGWVNGRDVYDW
+217 AASDGWVNGRDVYEW
-232 VDFITDD
+232 VEFITDD
-239 SPCATCGPD
+239 TPCTEALFVGCGPD
-248 GAVGYLDRWVGN
+248 LARGYLDRWVGN

-267 AVVYFEGVMLGYG
+267 AVTYFEGVMQGYG
-280 LDRVEVHRF
+280 LDSVEVHRF

-298 ICGYKDGSVYPDEW
+298 ICGYKEGSVFPDEW

-318 FDIAPPVAY
+318 FDIAPPIAY

-409 NYPGDYALSVYLGP
+409 NFPGDYALSVYLGP
-423 DGTGDVIDQPGMY
+423 DGTGEEIDQPGMY
-436 YLAEWI
+436 HLAEWI

-453 ERGREAWLADGESPL
+453 ERGREAWLEGGESPL
-468 WGDIYEDTVAVYES
+468 WGVEYVDTVAIYES

-516 DTMETMIDYMGTD
+516 DTMQTMIDYMGTD
-529 DSSGI
+529 NSTGI